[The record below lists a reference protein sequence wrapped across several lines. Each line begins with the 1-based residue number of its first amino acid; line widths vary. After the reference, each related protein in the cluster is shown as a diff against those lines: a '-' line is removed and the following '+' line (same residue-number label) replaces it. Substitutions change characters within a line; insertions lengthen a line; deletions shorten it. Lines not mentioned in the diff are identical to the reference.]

1 MGQRPKSSDEK
12 KRKIKETLQLTR
24 EKRKSQSVKVYAL
37 KIDESHLNISQRQ
50 YLQRIFLEAKWFYN
64 YAIGRD
70 DLFTLDLKL
79 KNVLVKNK
87 EGNDEWR
94 KLEYLSGQMKLGLH
108 SRIIDSIKG
117 LSVLKKKGFQV
128 GRVKH
133 TKNVDSIPL
142 VQFTKTWDIQA
153 GRVRIQKMKKTLKVS
168 GLDQIP
174 KDAEFANAVLFKKA
188 SGYYIHITTYLP
200 KETRILTGKKVGL
213 DFGIK
218 DNIVTSDGEK
228 FNIKIPESEK
238 LKSLQKRFSE
248 KAKGSKQRRKIN
260 LKIQKEYEKIGN
272 QKKDKVNKIVS
283 HLVKNYDT
291 IYMQDEMIKNWHSG
305 LFGKQVQHS
314 ALGAI
319 KARLKSL
326 ESVRTISRSFPT
338 TKMCYNCG
346 LIHKS
351 VPLSQRIFKCECG
364 LEEDR
369 DIKAAKTILKVGR
382 LKFHCGEP
390 TLTPP
395 EIDAS
400 TLIESNFNQSKLL
413 SLKEEACESLVHR

>member
-1 MGQRPKSSDEK
+1 MKAGFKSSDEK

-24 EKRKSQSVKVYAL
+24 EKRKSQVVKVYAL
-37 KIDESHLNISQRQ
+37 KIDESHLNISQK
-50 YLQRIFLEAKWFYN
+50 LWIEKLFLEAKWFFN
-64 YAIGRD
+64 YVIGRD
-70 DLFTLDLKL
+70 DLFTLDLKI

-87 EGNDEWR
+87 DGNDEWR
-94 KLEYLSGQMKLGLH
+94 KLEYLSSQMKLGLH

-128 GRVKH
+128 GRIKH
-133 TKNVDSIPL
+133 TKNIDSIPL
-142 VQFTKTWDIQA
+142 PQFKNTWNIQA
-153 GRVRIQKMKKTLKVS
+153 GRIRVQGLKKTLPVS

-174 KDAEFANAVLFKKA
+174 EDAEFANAVLFKKV
-188 SGYYIHITTYLP
+188 SGYYIHVTTYLP
-200 KETRILTGKKVGL
+200 KSERVHTGLEVGL

-228 FNIKIPESEK
+228 FNVKIPESEK
-238 LKSLQKRFSE
+238 LKSLQRRFSK
-248 KAKGSKQRRKIN
+248 KAKGSKQRRKVN
-260 LKIQKEYEKIGN
+260 LKIQKEYEKISN

-291 IYMQDEMIKNWHSG
+291 IYIQDEMIKQWHSG

-326 ESVRTISRSFPT
+326 ESVRIISKNFPT
-338 TKMCYNCG
+338 TKICYNCG
-346 LIHKS
+346 LINKVS
-351 VPLSQRIFKCECG
+351 LSERTYKCSCG

-382 LKFHCGEP
+382 LKFSATERSS
-390 TLTPP
+390 TPP
-395 EIDAS
+395 EETTS
-400 TLIESNFNQSKLL
+400 TLIGSNIDLSKLT
-413 SLKEEACESLVHR
+413 SLKEEAVKSLVSR